1 MSGDSTNDQN
11 GTLLWLED
19 LITIRWHNT
28 TTKAHFLASTPK
40 NSKMQ
45 KHNNFIHHKITLKGS
60 GISRAEKS
68 NNHQHNRQMAKIEGM
83 PDLCAIFITL
93 EADIH
98 FKFPMI
104 CSSCLPALLQPR
116 KNGKISG

>member
-45 KHNNFIHHKITLKGS
+45 KHNNFIHHKHNNSKGS
-60 GISRAEKS
+60 DISRAEK
-68 NNHQHNRQMAKIEGM
+68 KE
-83 PDLCAIFITL
+83 
-93 EADIH
+93 
-98 FKFPMI
+98 
-104 CSSCLPALLQPR
+104 
-116 KNGKISG
+116 